1 MLAAAKEHDL
11 VAIIA
16 NQYSENPHSMS
27 VERARELLAEKKTI
41 YKERLGRSTNTSLL
55 RTEHIATNIQD
66 MMRSTFTP
74 FKTKTGA

>member
-1 MLAAAKEHDL
+1 
-11 VAIIA
+11 
-16 NQYSENPHSMS
+16 
-27 VERARELLAEKKTI
+27 LLAEKKTI